1 MDNQYSYYNPNETEG
16 NTSNGT
22 TFYNNGQGDDGKTPK
37 KKKEHKKMP
46 KAVAVTGLALM
57 FGVVSSATFLTTNYV
72 GTKVLKLGTTQKST
86 STTST
91 SAVTSN
97 ASLTKTSSV
106 VTSDVSSVV
115 ENVMPSIV
123 SITNMSVQEVQ
134 NYFGGTSK
142 QESESAGTG
151 IIISQNDSELLVVTN
166 NHVVAGS
173 DTLTVTFADGNSVEA
188 NIKGTDSEYD
198 VAVVA
203 VPLDSISEDT
213 KKAISVATL
222 GDSTELKVGE
232 PAIAIGNALGYGQS
246 VTTGVI
252 SALNRSVSET
262 DQTTGE
268 TTESSVKL
276 IQTDAAIN
284 PGNSGGALVNASG
297 EVIGINSSKLVGD
310 SVEGVG
316 YAIPISDVSDLIEN
330 LMNQETKTKVAE
342 ADQGAIGIKGMSVS
356 TEYSQQLNMP
366 EGVYVSEVTK
376 GGGAEKAGMT
386 RGCIITGINGTTVS
400 SKDDLQEQLQYYAK
414 GDEVELT
421 IQVPQSN
428 GEYQEQRVNV
438 TLGAKQTSK

>member
-376 GGGAEKAGMT
+376 GGGAEKAEMT

-400 SKDDLQEQLQYYAK
+400 SMDDLQEQLQYYAK

-428 GEYQEQRVNV
+428 GEYQEQSV
-438 TLGAKQTSK
+438 TVILGAKQTSK